1 MPAPHSGQILLDHVQ
16 SNAGHITSHDRCNS
30 KPASS
35 HGTGGNIKIAQKN
48 HNLKCL
54 SLSRS
59 YVQED
64 QVRHH
69 RSFKKYS
76 NIEVK
81 ATSAISAAPSCQECA
96 VVAPVSI
103 TSRVEAVAAVVV
115 VAVVVAVLLVAR
127 GAVVVKLPLQEAG
140 AEGGVVVVR
149 ATTLPA
155 S

>member
-1 MPAPHSGQILLDHVQ
+1 M
-16 SNAGHITSHDRCNS
+16 
-30 KPASS
+30 
-35 HGTGGNIKIAQKN
+35 
-48 HNLKCL
+48 
-54 SLSRS
+54 
-59 YVQED
+59 
-64 QVRHH
+64 RHH

-81 ATSAISAAPSCQECA
+81 ATSAISAAPLCQECA